1 MQIEG
6 SANSDYMESYENIL
20 VTADLITFII
30 HIKSDLKISTSFLH
44 NFSDHQQYAE
54 WWKTFCVLSNL
65 HNRYFT
71 DFPKTVSSR
80 SKPTLLKIED
90 CCFLV

>member
-44 NFSDHQQYAE
+44 NFSDRAPAICRMM
-54 WWKTFCVLSNL
+54 KDVLCFVQ
-65 HNRYFT
+65 FT
-71 DFPKTVSSR
+71 
-80 SKPTLLKIED
+80 
-90 CCFLV
+90 